1 MQFSPMYYKIHEK
14 LVNQEIA
21 TSSLSTVSIV
31 GVSDQTYPLHEL
43 EELTSHQQ
51 RTRFLAS

>member
-1 MQFSPMYYKIHEK
+1 MYYKIHEK